1 VKRVFV
7 DTGAFFALA
16 AAEDAAHLPSQEI
29 FGRAERERWQL
40 VTTNAVVY
48 ETHALLLT
56 RARDG
61 RARALEFLA
70 AIRSSRCRVE
80 RIRKADEASAFAL
93 LGSHDDKGYSF
104 CDALSFVVME
114 RLHIKEAIAFDR
126 HFRQYGR
133 FVIL

>member
-16 AAEDAAHLPSQEI
+16 AAEDAAH
-29 FGRAERERWQL
+29 
-40 VTTNAVVY
+40 
-48 ETHALLLT
+48 HALLLT